1 MFRTL
6 MRTRCAAVTSIVLG
20 MNAYSVMPTVISRSG
35 GGAHAIATEHI
46 AANRTRIGAERKV
59 AAMQARSDLAEYAT
73 ALRSFSRNARLFIV
87 HVIGMD
93 TVHGTSL
100 VLVNLYFLA
109 VGLSIEFIGLR
120 LLLAGIAG
128 ALFSVPAGI
137 VSDRIGRK
145 WSFIIGDGLGAAL
158 YVITIFSTDQAI
170 LIVTGVLAAIAG
182 TLHGVSEPAFMA
194 ENSEPRER
202 VHLFSVAAG
211 LRTLS
216 AMVGSLL
223 GGFVPVLAASLAD
236 KVTLYRASIFIGI
249 FIWALSLI
257 PALMLRGKDRPTE
270 RAVTGIRDL
279 FAAVRHP
286 TRVAQ
291 LVAVSAIVSFG
302 FGFVGPLFNIF
313 FSEGLHAHT
322 HDIGLTFAS
331 GEFFV
336 ALAALGA
343 PFLVAR
349 MTKVQAIV
357 GTRLL
362 AVPAILLIGMSPN
375 LATVSTVL
383 TVAGLAY
390 VVRIV
395 LANASAPIAE
405 AFSMEILDPGER
417 GTMVGFRSAAQQ
429 ILSGGGAFI
438 GSRLMAGGDYVTP
451 FALMAT
457 LYGLSAVLFW
467 IWFRPVE
474 RGVAQ
479 SALAGAAV
487 EPAP

>member
-1 MFRTL
+1 VT
-6 MRTRCAAVTSIVLG
+6 TRG
-20 MNAYSVMPTVISRSG
+20 
-35 GGAHAIATEHI
+35 
-46 AANRTRIGAERKV
+46 
-59 AAMQARSDLAEYAT
+59 DLAEYGLAI
-73 ALRSFSRNARLFIV
+73 RGFSRNARLFIV

-109 VGLSIEFIGLR
+109 VGLPIEFIGLR
-120 LLLAGIAG
+120 LLLGGIAG
-128 ALFSVPAGI
+128 AIFSVPAGI
-137 VSDRIGRK
+137 ISDRIGRK
-145 WSFIIGDGLGAAL
+145 WSFIIGDGIGAAL
-158 YVITIFSTDQAI
+158 YLITIFSTDQPI
-170 LIVTGVLAAIAG
+170 LLVTGVLAAIAG

-194 ENSEPRER
+194 ENSEARER

-236 KVTLYRASIFIGI
+236 KITLYRASIFIGI

-257 PALMLRGKDRPTE
+257 PALMLRGKDRPSE
-270 RAVTGIRDL
+270 RAVTDIRHL
-279 FAAVRHP
+279 FADVRHP
-286 TRVAQ
+286 ALVAQ
-291 LVAVSAIVSFG
+291 LVAVTGLVAFG
-302 FGFVGPLFNIF
+302 FGFVGPLFNVF
-313 FSEGLHAHT
+313 FYEGLHAHT
-322 HDIGLTFAS
+322 HDIGMTFAS

-336 ALAALGA
+336 AIAALGA

-362 AVPAILLIGMSPN
+362 AVPFILLIGLSPS

-383 TVAGLAY
+383 TLAGLAY

-405 AFSMEILDPGER
+405 AFAMEILDPGER
-417 GTMVGFRSAAQQ
+417 GTMVGLRSTAQQ
-429 ILSGGGAFI
+429 TLSGVGAFL
-438 GSRLMAGGDYVTP
+438 GARLMSGGDYVTP
-451 FALMAT
+451 FVVMAG
-457 LYGLSAVLFW
+457 LYGVSAVLFW
-467 IWFRPVE
+467 VWFRPVE
-474 RGVAQ
+474 RGAASSV
-479 SALAGAAV
+479 LTGAAV
-487 EPAP
+487 EAAG

>member
-1 MFRTL
+1 MLRTV
-6 MRTRCAAVTSIVLG
+6 MRTRSAVFTSIAFGANV
-20 MNAYSVMPTVISRSG
+20 YSAIATVISRSG
-35 GGAHAIATEHI
+35 GGAQAAARIHI
-46 AANRTRIGAERKV
+46 AANNARTWTQAKV
-59 AAMQARSDLAEYAT
+59 PAMQARSDLAEYAL

-109 VGLSIEFIGLR
+109 VGLSIELIGLR
-120 LLLAGIAG
+120 LLLGGIAG
-128 ALFSVPAGI
+128 ALFAIPAGI

-145 WSFIIGDGLGAAL
+145 WSFILGDGIGAAL
-158 YVITIFSTDQAI
+158 YVITIFSVDQGV

-211 LRTLS
+211 LRTFS

-223 GGFVPVLAASLAD
+223 GGFVPILAASLAD

-270 RAVTGIRDL
+270 RAVSSVRDI
-279 FAAVRHP
+279 FAAVRHRA
-286 TRVAQ
+286 RVAQ
-291 LVAVSAIVSFG
+291 LVAVAGIVAFG
-302 FGFVGPLFNIF
+302 FGFVGPLFNVF

-322 HDIGLTFAS
+322 HDIGVTFAS

-336 ALAALGA
+336 AVAALGA

-357 GTRLL
+357 GTRLI
-362 AVPAILLIGMSPN
+362 AVPFILLIGMSPN

-383 TVAGLAY
+383 TFAGLAY
-390 VVRIV
+390 VIRIV

-405 AFSMEILDPGER
+405 AFAMEILDPGER
-417 GTMVGFRSAAQQ
+417 GTMVGLRSAAAQT
-429 ILSGGGAFI
+429 LSGLGAFI
-438 GSRLMAGGDYVTP
+438 GSRLMSGGDYVTP
-451 FALMAT
+451 FVVMAT
-457 LYGLSAVLFW
+457 LYGVSAVLFW
-467 IWFRPVE
+467 VWFRPVE
-474 RGVAQ
+474 RGA
-479 SALAGAAV
+479 AAAMMAGAAV
-487 EPAP
+487 EPLP

>member
-1 MFRTL
+1 
-6 MRTRCAAVTSIVLG
+6 VT
-20 MNAYSVMPTVISRSG
+20 
-35 GGAHAIATEHI
+35 
-46 AANRTRIGAERKV
+46 
-59 AAMQARSDLAEYAT
+59 ARGDLAEYGLAI
-73 ALRSFSRNARLFIV
+73 RGFSRNARLFIV

-109 VGLSIEFIGLR
+109 VGLPIEFIGLR
-120 LLLAGIAG
+120 LLLGGIAG
-128 ALFSVPAGI
+128 AIFSVPAGI
-137 VSDRIGRK
+137 ISDRIGRK
-145 WSFIIGDGLGAAL
+145 WSFIIGDGIGAAL
-158 YVITIFSTDQAI
+158 YLITIFSVDQPI
-170 LIVTGVLAAIAG
+170 LLVTGVLAAIAG

-194 ENSEPRER
+194 ENSESRER

-236 KVTLYRASIFIGI
+236 KITLYRASIFIGI

-257 PALMLRGKDRPTE
+257 PALMLRGKDRPSE
-270 RAVTGIRDL
+270 RAVTDIRHL
-279 FAAVRHP
+279 FANVRHP
-286 TRVAQ
+286 ALVAQ
-291 LVAVSAIVSFG
+291 LVAVTGLVAFG
-302 FGFVGPLFNIF
+302 FGFVGPLFNVF
-313 FSEGLHAHT
+313 FYEGLHAHT
-322 HDIGLTFAS
+322 HDIGMTFAS

-336 ALAALGA
+336 AIAALGA

-362 AVPAILLIGMSPN
+362 AVPFILLIGMSPS

-383 TVAGLAY
+383 TLAGLAY

-405 AFSMEILDPGER
+405 AFAMEILDPGER
-417 GTMVGFRSAAQQ
+417 GTMVGLRSTAQQ
-429 ILSGGGAFI
+429 TLSGVGAFL
-438 GSRLMAGGDYVTP
+438 GARLMSGGDYVTP
-451 FALMAT
+451 FVVMAG
-457 LYGLSAVLFW
+457 LYGASAVLFW
-467 IWFRPVE
+467 VWFRPVE
-474 RGVAQ
+474 RGAAASV
-479 SALAGAAV
+479 LAGAAA
-487 EPAP
+487 EPAG

>member
-1 MFRTL
+1 
-6 MRTRCAAVTSIVLG
+6 
-20 MNAYSVMPTVISRSG
+20 
-35 GGAHAIATEHI
+35 
-46 AANRTRIGAERKV
+46 
-59 AAMQARSDLAEYAT
+59 
-73 ALRSFSRNARLFIV
+73 
-87 HVIGMD
+87 MD

-109 VGLSIEFIGLR
+109 VGIPIEFIGLR
-120 LLLAGIAG
+120 LLLGGIAG

-145 WSFIIGDGLGAAL
+145 WSFIIGDGIGAAL
-158 YVITIFSTDQAI
+158 YLITIFSVDQPI
-170 LIVTGVLAAIAG
+170 LLVTGVLAAIAG

-194 ENSEPRER
+194 ENSESRER
-202 VHLFSVAAG
+202 VHLFSVATG
-211 LRTLS
+211 LRTFS

-223 GGFVPVLAASLAD
+223 GGFVPLLAAGLAD

-257 PALMLRGKDRPTE
+257 PALMLRGKDSPSE
-270 RAVTGIRDL
+270 RAPSGLRNL
-279 FAAVRHP
+279 FANVRHP
-286 TRVAQ
+286 ALVWQ
-291 LVAVSAIVSFG
+291 LVAISGVVALG
-302 FGFVGPLFNIF
+302 FGFVGPLFNVF

-336 ALAALGA
+336 AIAALAA

-362 AVPAILLIGMSPN
+362 AVPFIILISLSP
-375 LATVSTVL
+375 TVGTAATVL
-383 TVAGLAY
+383 TVAGFAY

-395 LANASAPIAE
+395 LANAGAPIVE
-405 AFSMEILDPGER
+405 AFSMEILDPSER
-417 GTMVGFRSAAQQ
+417 GTMVGLRSAASQT
-429 ILSGGGAFI
+429 LSGAGAFL

-451 FALMAT
+451 FIVMAT

-467 IWFRPVE
+467 VWFRPLE
-474 RGVAQ
+474 RA
-479 SALAGAAV
+479 SLAPAGAVTAGTAAGG
-487 EPAP
+487 E